1 MKIPAIQ
8 LLPQADSRVAGL
20 YEYPGSTFDYL
31 IQTQEPVIG
40 VYIQEQGKVLGWAC
54 FSIADS
60 RILEFEDKGEPRL
73 VIGAYVRPEY
83 RHKGLGEK
91 LVQAVLKQYH
101 DLTHLPA
108 ECLDTFK
115 QAQQRPCLFDPAIK
129 NLIADS
135 SLTFEPL
142 CYPHEQDPS
151 KILLPSACDAPDIS

>member
-1 MKIPAIQ
+1 MKTPLIQ

-60 RILEFEDKGEPRL
+60 RILEFEEKGEPRL
-73 VIGAYVRPEY
+73 VIGAFVRPEY

-91 LVQAVLKQYH
+91 LVKALLQQYH
-101 DLTHLPA
+101 NLSHLPD
-108 ECLDTFK
+108 ECLATFQ
-115 QAQQRPCLFDPAIK
+115 QAQKRPCLFDPAIK
-129 NLIADS
+129 NLISSS

-151 KILLPSACDAPDIS
+151 EVPIPATRNAPDFD